1 VELRQL
7 QERQERLMETLT
19 QIAAQHDERMDKLQQ
34 TLDAIQGHARPGH
47 WALGGGALTRLQRVL
62 VQDRTI
68 QQMDLQGLRDF
79 CTQLEATYSVDN
91 GRDA

>member
-1 VELRQL
+1 MEP
-7 QERQERLMETLT
+7 QEYEDLT
-19 QIAAQHDERMDKLQQ
+19 RHLAEIHWKNIQWIATQDPTR
-34 TLDAIQGHARPGH
+34 
-47 WALGGGALTRLQRVL
+47 TRLQRVL

-68 QQMDLQGLRDF
+68 QQMDLQDLRDF

>member
-1 VELRQL
+1 
-7 QERQERLMETLT
+7 M
-19 QIAAQHDERMDKLQQ
+19 
-34 TLDAIQGHARPGH
+34 
-47 WALGGGALTRLQRVL
+47 TRLQRVL

-79 CTQLEATYSVDN
+79 CTQLEAKYSVDN